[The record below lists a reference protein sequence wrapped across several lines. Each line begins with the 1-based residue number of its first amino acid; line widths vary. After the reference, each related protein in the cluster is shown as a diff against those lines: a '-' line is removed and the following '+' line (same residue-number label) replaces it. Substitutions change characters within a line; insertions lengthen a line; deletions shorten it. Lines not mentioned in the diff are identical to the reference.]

1 MSSFGKKDLS
11 FEINFYNNITLLLAH
26 KNLWIAQFYNCP
38 KIGNSYC
45 WNYWL
50 LEYVVEVLN
59 GQIKL
64 ILWIDFLGTSSEIAS
79 RWLP

>member
-11 FEINFYNNITLLLAH
+11 FEINFYNNITFLMAH

-45 WNYWL
+45 
-50 LEYVVEVLN
+50 
-59 GQIKL
+59 
-64 ILWIDFLGTSSEIAS
+64 
-79 RWLP
+79 